1 MARKQ
6 RKRQP
11 KAEGN
16 NANVQI
22 IVAII
27 GVIGAIIVALFSFP
41 PFQRLFENNATPT
54 NITTSTPAGT
64 VTPTGLIPSTPPA
77 LTVTPSFTPL
87 PIGKTLFRDEFID
100 NKNKWYV
107 KGDEAKIIAGK
118 YTHQS
123 SCPPDYASN
132 YCGFYLDVPYS
143 SPKNF
148 RVEIDVAVLESSA
161 DADVA
166 IGFQLRRSGRDHYYL
181 NYFITQGFYY
191 LGIASRGNTN
201 LIIREKPTD
210 LLHPE
215 IGVVNRFGIRMHNL
229 TFTPII
235 NGQAAE
241 IGEDGTLNNP
251 GKFLLVMLIS
261 RGGSA
266 TMEFDNI
273 LIQESE

>member
-6 RKRQP
+6 RKKQP

-41 PFQRLFENNATPT
+41 PFQRLFDPTPT

-64 VTPTGLIPSTPPA
+64 VTSTGLVPPTPSA
-77 LTVTPSFTPL
+77 LTVTPASTPL
-87 PIGKTLFRDEFID
+87 PIGRILFRDEFID

-118 YTHQS
+118 YTHKI
-123 SCPPDYASN
+123 SCPSDYASN
-132 YCGFYLDVPYS
+132 YCGVYVDVPYS
-143 SPKNF
+143 PPKNF
-148 RVEIDVAVLESSA
+148 RIEIDVAILETST

-191 LGIASRGNTN
+191 LGIASRGSTN
-201 LIIREKPTD
+201 LIIREKSTD
-210 LLHPE
+210 VINRD
-215 IGVVNRFGIRMHNL
+215 IGAINRLGIRMHD
-229 TFTPII
+229 FMITPII
-235 NGQAAE
+235 NGQAME
-241 IGEDGTLNNP
+241 SGEDGTLNNP
-251 GKFLLVMLIS
+251 GKLLLVMLIS
-261 RGGSA
+261 RGSSV

-273 LIQESE
+273 LIQESQ